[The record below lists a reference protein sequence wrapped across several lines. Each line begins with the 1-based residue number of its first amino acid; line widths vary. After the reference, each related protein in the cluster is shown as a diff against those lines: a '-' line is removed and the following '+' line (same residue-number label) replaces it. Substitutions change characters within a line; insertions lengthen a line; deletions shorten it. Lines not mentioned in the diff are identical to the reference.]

1 MDKFYANLLGIA
13 DLHSRRVSLSDRIQE
28 HQDEAPS
35 ESAEYE

>member
-13 DLHSRRVSLSDRIQE
+13 DLHPGRVSLSDRMKE
-28 HQDEAPS
+28 HRDEAPS